1 MDSRSGNTEKVARLD
16 VQLHPS
22 LKQDDLPIQIFMWL
36 ETSNYLNRLEA
47 NQFDIFTQKFH
58 KSVSKTFDHFKGR
71 IVRQE
76 NNTYLVLFT
85 SVTNAVLC
93 ALKIQANYKYIT
105 PKVFPG
111 DRKLKIGI
119 SAAKAEK
126 KSNKSMPEVIT
137 RVSRMCAVVEGEL
150 IITSAIKRAYEQ
162 ENKNALIDQEL
173 IRTLKQWEERF
184 LDQLMEYIE
193 KSWNTPNFSVSKMSA
208 EMGWSKSQL
217 YRKLIKLTGKSPNTF
232 IREYRLQRALGL
244 LHKGF
249 GNVSKIA
256 SESGFRSP
264 SYFSKCFL
272 DKFGIL
278 PSKYAKQHI

>member
-1 MDSRSGNTEKVARLD
+1 MRAVMR
-16 VQLHPS
+16 
-22 LKQDDLPIQIFMWL
+22 L

-47 NQFDIFTQKFH
+47 NQFNIFTQKFH

-71 IVRQE
+71 VVRQDD
-76 NNTYLVLFT
+76 NTYIVLFM

-111 DRKLKIGI
+111 TRKLKIGI
-119 SAAKAEK
+119 SRARSADGNDENIAQALK
-126 KSNKSMPEVIT
+126 V
-137 RVSRMCAVVEGEL
+137 VSRMCEVVEAQI
-150 IITSAIKRAYEQ
+150 IITSDVNSDYES
-162 ENKNALIDQEL
+162 ENKNARIDHHL

-184 LDQLMEYIE
+184 LNRLMNYIE
-193 KSWNTPNFSVSKMSA
+193 KKWNTPNFSVSTMST

-217 YRKLIKLTGKSPNTF
+217 YRKLIKLSGKSPNTF

-244 LHKGF
+244 LHKKF
-249 GNVSKIA
+249 GNVSEIA

-278 PSKYAKQHI
+278 PSKYAQQHIS